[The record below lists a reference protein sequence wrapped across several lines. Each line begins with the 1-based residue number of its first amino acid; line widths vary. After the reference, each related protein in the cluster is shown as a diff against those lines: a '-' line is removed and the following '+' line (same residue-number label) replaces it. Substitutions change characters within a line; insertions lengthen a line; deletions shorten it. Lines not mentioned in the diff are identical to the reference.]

1 MTSIDAGLALL
12 RIVLGLTMAAHGY
25 GKLFRGGRIPGTAGW
40 FDSIGMRPGT
50 VQAWLAA
57 GTEVGSGI
65 LLALGLLTP
74 FAAAAFVSLMAV
86 AAWTVHRGHG
96 FFIVGNG
103 WEYNLILAVGAV
115 SVAVAGAGRISLDR
129 AIFGQ
134 NLFAGWAGAAV
145 SVVLG
150 LGAAAALLGA
160 CYRPARIP
168 RHELVGRC
176 GHGGFARAAN
186 HPIDPT
192 EDSE

>member
-1 MTSIDAGLALL
+1 MTSIDAGLTLL
-12 RIVLGLTMAAHGY
+12 RVCLGLTMAAHGY
-25 GKLFRGGRIPGTAGW
+25 GKFFRGGRIPGTARW

-86 AAWTVHRGHG
+86 AAWTVHREHG
-96 FFIVGNG
+96 FFIAGNG
-103 WEYNLILAVGAV
+103 WEYNLILAVGAI
-115 SVAVAGAGRISLDR
+115 SVAVGGAGRISLDW
-129 AIFGQ
+129 AIFGH
-134 NLFAGWAGAAV
+134 NIFDGWAGLAV

-160 CYRPARIP
+160 CYRPVREPGIA
-168 RHELVGRC
+168 
-176 GHGGFARAAN
+176 
-186 HPIDPT
+186 
-192 EDSE
+192 S